1 MKTKIILLLSF
12 LFSLVCGGTTE
23 AKRSVDPL
31 ILKSDSILS
40 YFMEGKGKEL
50 NAFLREDLKSKLPR
64 KFWMDCLGSRKH
76 KYGKQRN
83 QSKWM
88 KRIWEVSLYY
98 KDRKT

>member
-50 NAFLREDLKSKLPR
+50 NAFLREDLKSKLPP
-64 KFWMDCLGSRKH
+64 
-76 KYGKQRN
+76 
-83 QSKWM
+83 
-88 KRIWEVSLYY
+88 EVLDGLFGQPETQVREAAKSE
-98 KDRKT
+98 